1 MKDTEV
7 CWVFNNMAVLTWQ
20 SLELLQVNRD
30 REGTIG
36 LDFDSIREYIF
47 RLSYSL
53 TLDYSLA
60 EDLAQDCLIKVWQHQ
75 SRLNELDSAE
85 AWIAKV
91 VTNKARNS
99 WKRRPKWLALS
110 PALTAPGEQDPVMIE
125 LKEMIASLK
134 PELRDVVLLVAVS
147 GFTYP
152 EAAEILEI
160 PEGTVASR
168 FSTAKKQLQSIFS
181 AEDIN

>member
-1 MKDTEV
+1 
-7 CWVFNNMAVLTWQ
+7 MAVLTWQ
-20 SLELLQVNRD
+20 SLEFIQERVGRD
-30 REGTIG
+30 GTIG

-75 SRLNELDSAE
+75 SRLKELDSAE

-91 VTNKARNS
+91 VTNKARNY

-110 PALTAPGEQDPVMIE
+110 PSIPVPGEQDPVMIE
-125 LKEMIASLK
+125 LKSMIASLK
-134 PELRDVVLLVAVS
+134 PELRDVILLVAVS

-152 EAAEILEI
+152 EAARVLNI

-168 FSTAKKQLQSIFS
+168 FSTAKKVLQRSMGEE
-181 AEDIN
+181 A